1 MGLITRMYQN
11 NFLQRFNKDEAVP
24 YLETSDFPGL
34 VCEQNTFQNSSG
46 IMICYYMYYYTGFI
60 PDKIILFCPGIGPGH
75 SAYLAEIETF
85 CRAGYRVLTLDYSGC
100 GASGGDRMPSVNATV
115 RDVLELLDRM
125 SQSEIIP
132 VGHSLGGYT
141 ALCISNLV
149 PAVKRAVIISGFV
162 SISDEMMGFV
172 RFRILANR
180 VKRFEK
186 KLDPQYGKLDNYIYL
201 QNTTDKLLWIHST
214 DDPMVNYAH
223 NAGQVLKTGNPNI
236 RVITL
241 EHKKHNPQYSE
252 EALKTMNAWMGGYN
266 RLIREKQLDTYEAR
280 KAYFNDKP
288 VRKMT
293 EQDPAVMGEIL
304 RFIGS

>member
-1 MGLITRMYQN
+1 MCIII
-11 NFLQRFNKDEAVP
+11 
-24 YLETSDFPGL
+24 PGL
-34 VCEQNTFQNSSG
+34 
-46 IMICYYMYYYTGFI
+46 
-60 PDKIILFCPGIGPGH
+60 
-75 SAYLAEIETF
+75 
-85 CRAGYRVLTLDYSGC
+85 YRTRSFF
-100 GASGGDRMPSVNATV
+100 SV

-125 SQSEIIP
+125 SQSDIIP

-172 RFRILANR
+172 RFRILANL

-186 KLDPQYGKLDNYIYL
+186 KLDPHYGKLDNYIYL

-223 NAGQVLKTGNPNI
+223 NAGQVL
-236 RVITL
+236 R
-241 EHKKHNPQYSE
+241 
-252 EALKTMNAWMGGYN
+252 TMNAWMGGYH
-266 RLIREKQLDTYEAR
+266 RLIREKQLDTSEAR
-280 KAYFNDKP
+280 KAYFNEKP

-293 EQDPAVMGEIL
+293 EQDPAVVGEIL
-304 RFIGS
+304 RLTDHNPRYFLESMVCLAVLSCAGQHRIDYSRRKRTTKKLVYSVP